1 MNSEWIFQYV
11 TSVPARG
18 ILIARHLGQSVV
30 ISMLAGCFG
39 GWIGANLLTVSVGPI
54 VPYLIC
60 SSVGFIVSSVNF
72 WTTEKGRALELKR
85 LYPTVLQHHLVTSF
99 RGMGVVKS
107 LNFENDVDDKDLTIP
122 QISWYILA
130 TQAAQITLDEIETK
144 QAAALVERITE
155 INRD

>member
-1 MNSEWIFQYV
+1 
-11 TSVPARG
+11 
-18 ILIARHLGQSVV
+18 
-30 ISMLAGCFG
+30 
-39 GWIGANLLTVSVGPI
+39 
-54 VPYLIC
+54 
-60 SSVGFIVSSVNF
+60 
-72 WTTEKGRALELKR
+72 
-85 LYPTVLQHHLVTSF
+85 
-99 RGMGVVKS
+99 MGVVKS